1 MQSRLLILPLL
12 ASLAALGACQGDN
25 PYRASS
31 LPYPPQP
38 ATAANPGLDPGAYPA
53 APRDYA
59 RYRSWSWAAAGVS
72 GFPQGL
78 DDNQLRDA
86 VSQQLD
92 QRGLRPARPGSAAD
106 LQVSAFL
113 RNELR
118 TRQVTDYYGGYYG
131 NYGGWR
137 DPWYG
142 YGASYPVTRS
152 YTVQVTVVRVE
163 LNDARSGQPVWG
175 S

>member
-38 ATAANPGLDPGAYPA
+38 AAAANPGLDPGAYPA

-78 DDNQLRDA
+78 
-86 VSQQLD
+86 
-92 QRGLRPARPGSAAD
+92 
-106 LQVSAFL
+106 
-113 RNELR
+113 
-118 TRQVTDYYGGYYG
+118 
-131 NYGGWR
+131 
-137 DPWYG
+137 
-142 YGASYPVTRS
+142 
-152 YTVQVTVVRVE
+152 
-163 LNDARSGQPVWG
+163 
-175 S
+175 

>member
-1 MQSRLLILPLL
+1 SGGLVFVYKRQTHDLP
-12 ASLAALGACQGDN
+12 SLSGWWRGQDIHWRG
-25 PYRASS
+25 RA
-31 LPYPPQP
+31 
-38 ATAANPGLDPGAYPA
+38 GH
-53 APRDYA
+53 
-59 RYRSWSWAAAGVS
+59 RSAEEC
-72 GFPQGL
+72 
-78 DDNQLRDA
+78 
-86 VSQQLD
+86 
-92 QRGLRPARPGSAAD
+92 AAD

-175 S
+175 NSAEFDSGDSASEQAKALREAVKRALSSYPPG

>member
-1 MQSRLLILPLL
+1 
-12 ASLAALGACQGDN
+12 
-25 PYRASS
+25 
-31 LPYPPQP
+31 
-38 ATAANPGLDPGAYPA
+38 
-53 APRDYA
+53 
-59 RYRSWSWAAAGVS
+59 AGVS

-118 TRQVTDYYGGYYG
+118 PRQVTAHYGGSYG
-131 NYGGWR
+131 NYRGGP
-137 DPWYG
+137 DP
-142 YGASYPVTRS
+142 SYVFRPRHPHARRYPAPVT
-152 YTVQVTVVRVE
+152 
-163 LNDARSGQPVWG
+163 
-175 S
+175 

>member
-92 QRGLRPARPGSAAD
+92 QR
-106 LQVSAFL
+106 
-113 RNELR
+113 
-118 TRQVTDYYGGYYG
+118 
-131 NYGGWR
+131 
-137 DPWYG
+137 
-142 YGASYPVTRS
+142 
-152 YTVQVTVVRVE
+152 
-163 LNDARSGQPVWG
+163 
-175 S
+175 